1 MRGGGDAAPAVTLR
15 HAILAP
21 DGVEVSREVPEVVIS
36 PDGSAIV
43 FAGLDTTGTRGLW
56 LRPLDSLAARRL
68 PGTDGALIPFWS
80 PDSRQLGF
88 FADGKLKRLSLA
100 GGDIQVLCPAPNP
113 RGGTWSPEDVIVFA
127 PTSSGPLMRVP
138 ASGGAPEPATTLD
151 AGRKESAH
159 RFPSFLPDGKQF
171 LYVALPGV
179 ESQLETR
186 LGTLGDATPGPVLLA
201 ATSSAIYT
209 PPGYLVYVRQGAVVA
224 QRYRAGADK
233 PEGAPLPI
241 RELLDVTASY
251 SGSPGVSASG
261 NGVMIQ
267 NEQRA
272 NTTRIDILDRTGRRL
287 RTVPL
292 PQGAFVSLR
301 FSPDGR
307 HLTFSSARGGG
318 EAVSLMV
325 ADLDRGIST
334 RFTFDSMFD
343 NAPTWTRDG
352 RRIIYGSDRADGR
365 NLYWRRSDS
374 SGPEELVADVPG
386 LFNDPNDV
394 TADGRQVLYRS
405 LNGETGEDIWLAAL
419 DGSGESRPLL
429 NSRFNELDAAVSPD
443 GRWLAYRSDESGRP
457 EVYVQSFPGLEQ
469 KVRVSTDGAAPEIN
483 AEATWIRWRR
493 DGREIAFIGGDG
505 RTIMVADVET
515 GDEFRTGPPRALLR
529 LPHGFLD
536 ADISPDGEQVA
547 VTMPTGVQGRSV
559 INVVVNWERELGDQ
573 R

>member
-1 MRGGGDAAPAVTLR
+1 
-15 HAILAP
+15 
-21 DGVEVSREVPEVVIS
+21 
-36 PDGSAIV
+36 V

-68 PGTDGALIPFWS
+68 PGTDGAVIPFWA

-88 FADGKLKRLSLA
+88 FADGKLKRVSLA
-100 GGDIQVLCPAPNP
+100 GGDIQVLCPAANP
-113 RGGTWSPEDVIVFA
+113 RGGAWSQEDVIVFA

-138 ASGGAPEPATTLD
+138 ASGGTPEPATTLD
-151 AGRKESAH
+151 AERKESAH
-159 RFPSFLPDGKQF
+159 RFPSFLPGGKQF

-179 ESQLETR
+179 ESLLETR
-186 LGTLGDATPGPVLLA
+186 LGSLDGTEPGPILLA
-201 ATSSAIYT
+201 ATSTAVYA
-209 PPGYLVYVRQGAVVA
+209 PPGYLVYVRQGAVVV

-233 PEGAPLPI
+233 PEGAPQPI

-251 SGSPGVSASG
+251 SGSPGVSVSG
-261 NGVMIQ
+261 NGIMIQ
-267 NEQRA
+267 NERRA

-287 RTVPL
+287 RTLPL
-292 PQGAFVSLR
+292 PQGVFLTPR

-307 HLTFSSARGGG
+307 QITFSSARGGG
-318 EAVSLMV
+318 EAISLMV

-343 NAPTWTRDG
+343 NAPVWTPDG
-352 RRIIYGSDRADGR
+352 RRIIYGSDRAGGR
-365 NLYWRRSDS
+365 DLYWRRSDG

-405 LNGETGEDIWLAAL
+405 LSGETGEDIWVASL
-419 DGSGESRPLL
+419 DGSGEARPLL
-429 NSRFNELDAAVSPD
+429 NSRFNELDASMSPN
-443 GRWLAYRSDESGRP
+443 GQWLAYRSDESGRP
-457 EVYVQSFPGLEQ
+457 EIYVQSFPGLER
-469 KVRVSTDGAAPEIN
+469 KVRLSTDGGAPEIN

-493 DGREIAFIGGDG
+493 DGSEIAFIGGDG

-515 GDEFRTGPPRALLR
+515 GGDFRAGPPRPLLR

-536 ADISPDGEQVA
+536 ADISPDGGQIA
-547 VTMPTGVQGRSV
+547 VTMPTGEQGRSV
-559 INVVVNWERELGDQ
+559 INVVVNWERELADG